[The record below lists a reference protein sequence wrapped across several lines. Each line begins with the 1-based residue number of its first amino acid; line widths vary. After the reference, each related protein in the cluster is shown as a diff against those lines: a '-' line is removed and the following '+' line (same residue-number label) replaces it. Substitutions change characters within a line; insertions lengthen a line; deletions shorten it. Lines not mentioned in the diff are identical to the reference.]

1 MLLSNLSAY
10 YGPRNLQSS
19 QRLAIVHAENRQGEI
34 LVYDESNGHWLDA
47 ITREEVGALDTVH
60 GQKIMLIQSLH
71 QSNN

>member
-1 MLLSNLSAY
+1 MQLTKLSAY

-19 QRLAIVHAENRQGEI
+19 QRLALVHAEDRKGEV
-34 LVYDESNGHWLDA
+34 LVYDESNDHWLDP

-71 QSNN
+71 QTNN